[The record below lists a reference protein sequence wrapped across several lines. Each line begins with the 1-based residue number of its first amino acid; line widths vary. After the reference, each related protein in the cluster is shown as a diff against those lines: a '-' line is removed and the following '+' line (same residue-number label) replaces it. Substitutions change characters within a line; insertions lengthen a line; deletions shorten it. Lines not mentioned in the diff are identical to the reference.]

1 MVATVMMILASY
13 LVISGVVAI
22 IAIIWLVLKLVSRIL
37 A

>member
-1 MVATVMMILASY
+1 MVAIAIMILASY

-22 IAIIWLVLKLVSRIL
+22 IAIIWLVLQLVSRIL